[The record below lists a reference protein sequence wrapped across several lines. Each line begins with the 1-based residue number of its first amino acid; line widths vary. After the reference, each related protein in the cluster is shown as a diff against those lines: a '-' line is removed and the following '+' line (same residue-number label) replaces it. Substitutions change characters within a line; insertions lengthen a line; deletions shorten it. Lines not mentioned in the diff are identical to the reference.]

1 MAYGGDDRDK
11 LKNLISKCWRDTN
24 ERMCCSSQKK
34 VWVHRSEFTIMKGRL
49 MSDSCLEPDHNFDY
63 FDSDDIDSFEFDRL
77 SEQIKE
83 AEEDLRCCDPEH
95 VAWIKKDLADLR
107 AELEDVK
114 AGV

>member
-1 MAYGGDDRDK
+1 MIR
-11 LKNLISKCWRDTN
+11 N
-24 ERMCCSSQKK
+24 ERTM
-34 VWVHRSEFTIMKGRL
+34 H
-49 MSDSCLEPDHNFDY
+49 DSCLEPNHNFDY

-83 AEEDLRCCDPEH
+83 AEEDLKCCDLEH
-95 VAWIKKDLADLR
+95 VESIKKDLADLR